1 MENPKFLKILN
12 KAVIFGIVVSAVSFV
27 IPLIPC
33 KKAPVIADPVYT
45 WSICKLANPFQQ
57 LVGISQKFYN
67 ISTDNSAG
75 LILQFLVAT
84 ALFLIVFTLFRKKAG
99 KILDLTNK

>member
-1 MENPKFLKILN
+1 MQTPKYLKILN
-12 KAVIFGIVVSAVSFV
+12 KAVIFGIVVSAISFV

-33 KKAPVIADPVYT
+33 KKAPVIPDAVYT
-45 WSICKLANPFQQ
+45 WSMCRLANPFQQ

-75 LILQFLVAT
+75 LILQFLIAT
-84 ALFLIVFTLFRKKAG
+84 ALFMIAFTLFRKRAAKV
-99 KILDLTNK
+99 LDLTTK

>member
-1 MENPKFLKILN
+1 MQTPKYLKILN

-33 KKAPVIADPVYT
+33 KKAPVIVDPVYA
-45 WSICKLANPFQQ
+45 WGMCKLANPFQQ
-57 LVGISQKFYN
+57 LVGLSQKFYN
-67 ISTDNSAG
+67 ISTDNTAG

-84 ALFLIVFTLFRKKAG
+84 AVFMIAFTLFRKRAG
-99 KILDLTNK
+99 KILDLTTK